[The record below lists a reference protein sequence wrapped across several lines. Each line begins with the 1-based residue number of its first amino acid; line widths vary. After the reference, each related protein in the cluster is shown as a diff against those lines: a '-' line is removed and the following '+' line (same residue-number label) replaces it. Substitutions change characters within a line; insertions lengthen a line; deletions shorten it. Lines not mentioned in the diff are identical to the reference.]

1 MSVMDSVRVKSLDN
15 LRQVVTT
22 DHHSFIADDS
32 HFGGDDLGPTPHELL
47 LAALAPER
55 P

>member
-47 LAALAPER
+47 LAALGT
-55 P
+55 